1 MARPK
6 ALIFKFPGTNCDAE
20 TGRALQLAGFST
32 EVKPIAVVE
41 PAMLADF
48 QLLVFAGGFSY
59 GDYVMAGRL
68 AQLEIERRLGG
79 AIRDFHE
86 AGGYLLGI
94 CNGFQILSKIGI
106 LPPAS
111 LVENV
116 SGRFVCR
123 WVRLHR
129 EAKDNPFL
137 ATLPDDF
144 ELPVAHAE
152 GRLVTPDPA
161 DAQTYLQSGLA
172 ALTYG
177 DNFNGSSAAI
187 AGLQDATGRALG
199 MMPHP
204 ERFIDRRQHYD
215 RDWIAA
221 EHGWGHY
228 LFQSIYQRL
237 AASA

>member
-6 ALIFKFPGTNCDAE
+6 ALLFKFPGTNCDVE
-20 TGRALQLAGFST
+20 TDRALRLAGFTT
-32 EVKPIAVVE
+32 EVKPIAVIE
-41 PAMLADF
+41 PASLSEY
-48 QLLVFAGGFSY
+48 QLLVFSGGFSY

-86 AGGYLLGI
+86 AGGHLLGI

-111 LVENV
+111 LIENV

-123 WVRLHR
+123 WVPLQRL
-129 EAKDNPFL
+129 AKENPFL
-137 ATLPDDF
+137 TGLPDEF

-152 GRLVTPDPA
+152 GRLVTPSPE
-161 DAQTYLQSGLA
+161 DAEQYVQSGLA

-177 DNFNGSSAAI
+177 ENFNGSAAAI
-187 AGLQDATGRALG
+187 AGLQDASGRALG
-199 MMPHP
+199 LMPHP

-228 LFQSIYQRL
+228 LFQSIFQRL
-237 AASA
+237 AA

>member
-6 ALIFKFPGTNCDAE
+6 ALLFKFPGTNADGE
-20 TGRALQLAGFST
+20 TDRALRMAGFLT
-32 EVKPIAVVE
+32 EVKPIAVVD
-41 PAMLADF
+41 PSTLGDYR
-48 QLLVFAGGFSY
+48 LLVFSGGFSY

-68 AQLEIERRLGG
+68 AQLEIERRLGS
-79 AIRDFHE
+79 AIRDFHG
-86 AGGYLLGI
+86 AGGHLLGI

-111 LVENV
+111 LISNV

-123 WVRLHR
+123 WVPLHR
-129 EAKDNPFL
+129 VARNNPFL

-152 GRLVTPDPA
+152 GRLVTPEPE
-161 DAQTYLQSGLA
+161 DAAEYVRTGLA

-177 DNFNGSSAAI
+177 DNFNGSTASI
-187 AGLQDATGRALG
+187 AGLQDASGRALG
-199 MMPHP
+199 LMPHP
-204 ERFIDRRQHYD
+204 ERFIDRHQHYD
-215 RDWIAA
+215 RDWAA
-221 EHGWGHY
+221 AGHGWGHY
-228 LFQSIYQRL
+228 LFQSIHDRL

>member
-6 ALIFKFPGTNCDAE
+6 ALLFKFPGTNCDAE
-20 TGRALQLAGFST
+20 TDRAMRLAGFET
-32 EVKPIAVVE
+32 DVRPIAVVDAASLRE
-41 PAMLADF
+41 Y
-48 QLLVFAGGFSY
+48 QLLVFSGGFSY

-68 AQLEIERRLGG
+68 AQLEIERRLGS
-79 AIRDFHE
+79 AIRDFHH
-86 AGGYLLGI
+86 AGGHLLGI

-111 LVENV
+111 LIENV

-123 WVRLHR
+123 WVPLHR
-129 EAKDNPFL
+129 VAKDSPFL
-137 ATLPDDF
+137 SALPDDF

-152 GRLVTPDPA
+152 GRLVTPAPE
-161 DAQTYLQSGLA
+161 DAETYLHNGLA

-177 DNFNGSSAAI
+177 ENFNGSSAAI
-187 AGLQDATGRALG
+187 AGLQDPSGRAFGL
-199 MMPHP
+199 MPHP

-228 LFQSIYQRL
+228 LFQSIYERL